1 MKNDFTIQKGKKLTI
16 KQRNNIQLC
25 EIDKIT
31 HIKCDRYISTINL
44 INSENIKVSRLLK
57 EFELELF
64 EYKFVR
70 VNRSTLVNVAHITKF
85 KGGCCREIEMI
96 NGEIITVSRRNV
108 FKLKE
113 SLSFSLTDR
122 LFV

>member
-1 MKNDFTIQKGKKLTI
+1 MKNDFTIQKGKKITI

-31 HIKCDRYISTINL
+31 HIKCNGYISTINL
-44 INSENIKVSRLLK
+44 INSENIKVSKLLK
-57 EFELELF
+57 EFEHELIDF
-64 EYKFVR
+64 IFIR
-70 VNRSTLVNVAHITKF
+70 VNRSTLVNVAHITKYN
-85 KGGCCREIEMI
+85 GGCSREIVMI

-113 SLSFSLTDR
+113 CLSFS
-122 LFV
+122 